1 MNQLQ
6 VTAFANR
13 KPLSAILIVPER
25 VESVYSLTQHV
36 WAGASD
42 DERQQS
48 KKENKVRLETLDEF
62 FIDPVRSYL
71 NRIFE
76 QIALGEGQ
84 GFWV

>member
-1 MNQLQ
+1 
-6 VTAFANR
+6 
-13 KPLSAILIVPER
+13 